1 MAETTQYVKNVAP
14 AKLELLIAI
23 VHNDKVRYF
32 TSLIQESEANLHLA
46 VQASGTSENALANY
60 LGLNQATRTAIFSVV
75 REDKVKE
82 LLELLDEKFNTINGG
97 TGLGLPICRKIAT
110 QLGGEA
116 KLDLKHQGKGA
127 RFIFTHPVV
136 A

>member
-1 MAETTQYVKNVAP
+1 MADTPKYVKNLAP

-75 REDKVKE
+75 REDKVKD
-82 LLELLDEKFNTINGG
+82 LLELLDEKFNTIKGG
-97 TGLGLPICRKIAT
+97 GGIALT
-110 QLGGEA
+110 VPLSSIIGTLVYGFLSNDKRTIKQ
-116 KLDLKHQGKGA
+116 
-127 RFIFTHPVV
+127 
-136 A
+136 

>member
-1 MAETTQYVKNVAP
+1 MADTPKYVKNLAP

-46 VQASGTSENALANY
+46 VQASGTSEKAIENY

-82 LLELLDEKFNTINGG
+82 LLELLDEKFNTIKGG
-97 TGLGLPICRKIAT
+97 GGIAVT
-110 QLGGEA
+110 VPLSSIIGTLVYGFLSNDKRTIQ
-116 KLDLKHQGKGA
+116 Q
-127 RFIFTHPVV
+127 
-136 A
+136 